1 MRTPSPYSSR
11 QYRCSGG
18 AQKRTG
24 APVKNTRPRA
34 DLEDLPCKKHPPQGE
49 RFLQGLINKEQETT
63 RDAAAAAIFARLI
76 SIVDAWR
83 LIAQHPEA
91 IPHAEALVAEASS
104 GKRPL
109 GLLIHLVEH
118 GWTPPPKPEP
128 DAGDDE
134 LRYI

>member
-1 MRTPSPYSSR
+1 MR
-11 QYRCSGG
+11 
-18 AQKRTG
+18 G
-24 APVKNTRPRA
+24 APSKTPAPGRA
-34 DLEDLPCKKHPPQGE
+34 DLT
-49 RFLQGLINKEQETT
+49 GLNNKEQESTS
-63 RDAAAAAIFARLI
+63 DAAAAAAIFARLI
-76 SIVDAWR
+76 SIDDARR

-91 IPHAEALVAEASS
+91 IAHAEALVAEASS

-109 GLLIHLVEH
+109 GLLIHLVER